1 MLGADELVRG
11 DLVTI
16 AGGTGEFA
24 GKPRPAILLQTPRLF
39 GGTVPIPICPVTS
52 VAVEAPLLRIPLPAD
67 TTTGLRVPS
76 WAAIDLLHSV
86 RARRIG
92 QHIGR
97 LDAATLLAIDRA
109 LVVFLGIA
117 GGPA

>member
-1 MLGADELVRG
+1 MPGADELVRG

-39 GGTVPIPICPVTS
+39 GEAIPVPVCPVTS
-52 VAVEAPLLRIPLPAD
+52 VAVDAPLLRIPLPAD
-67 TTTGLRVPS
+67 AATGLRVPS

-86 RARRIG
+86 RPRRIG
-92 QHIGR
+92 QHIGH
-97 LDAATLLAIDRA
+97 LDAATLLTIDRA
-109 LVVFLGIA
+109 LVAFLGIA
-117 GGPA
+117 